1 MSHPYEDSRRSRSG
15 VVAVIVRDER
25 FLAICRSDAVV
36 APGMV
41 CLPGGGIEGDESE
54 EETLIR
60 EIREELGATV
70 TPLRRVWRSV
80 TPWNVKLAWWLA
92 EINNGQP
99 LTPDPAE
106 VASIHWYSI
115 PELRALPNL
124 LESMHHFLDALEA
137 GEIDLGRE
145 AET

>member
-1 MSHPYEDSRRSRSG
+1 MSHPYEDSRRPRSG
-15 VVAVIVRDER
+15 VVAVIVRDGR

-41 CLPGGGIEGDESE
+41 CLPGGGIEGEESE

-80 TPWNVKLAWWLA
+80 TPWNVELAWWLA
-92 EINNGQP
+92 EIDNGQP

-106 VASIHWYSI
+106 VASVHWYSI
-115 PELRALPNL
+115 SELRALPNL
-124 LESMHHFLDALEA
+124 LESMHHFLDALNA
-137 GEIDLGRE
+137 GEIDLGR
-145 AET
+145 APAT